1 MYIYYRSAAKGP
13 VEKSFLLRA
22 AAVDEHRAVSRRT
35 VRVRV
40 DLVDFD
46 ANRFRNEALVDA
58 DDPRGRNLF
67 IRRHLP
73 VLEALSKVQYGSG
86 SVGGCCVVIR
96 VLQGALRLAKD
107 LPTIHEPVPVLL
119 VRRRRPGA
127 QHGRE
132 LRPLILGRD
141 ACDAVPARFDGTATA
156 HAPRNGRALQCERSP

>member
-1 MYIYYRSAAKGP
+1 MYIYYRSAAKGS

-22 AAVDEHRAVSRRT
+22 AAVDEQRAVSRRT

-40 DLVDFD
+40 DPVDFD
-46 ANRFRNEALVDA
+46 ADRLRIEGFVDA

-67 IRRHLP
+67 LCRHHP
-73 VLEALSKVQYGSG
+73 VPEAPSKVRYGSG

-107 LPTIHEPVPVLL
+107 LHTIHEPVPALL
-119 VRRRRPGA
+119 VRRRRPGG

-141 ACDAVPARFDGTATA
+141 ACAAVPARFDGTATA
-156 HAPRNGRALQCERSP
+156 HAPRNGRALRCERSP

>member
-1 MYIYYRSAAKGP
+1 MYIYGRSTAKGP

-22 AAVDEHRAVSRRT
+22 ATVDEHHAVSRRT

-40 DLVDFD
+40 DPVDFD
-46 ANRFRNEALVDA
+46 ADRLRIEGFVDA

-67 IRRHLP
+67 LCRHHP
-73 VLEALSKVQYGSG
+73 VPEAPSKVRYGSG

-107 LPTIHEPVPVLL
+107 LHTIHEPVPALL

-141 ACDAVPARFDGTATA
+141 ARAAVPDRFDVEK
-156 HAPRNGRALQCERSP
+156 HAISIGD

>member
-1 MYIYYRSAAKGP
+1 MYIYHRSAAKGP

-46 ANRFRNEALVDA
+46 ADRLRNEALVVVY
-58 DDPRGRNLF
+58 DPRGRNLF

-73 VLEALSKVQYGSG
+73 VPEALSKVQYGSG

-96 VLQGALRLAKD
+96 VLQGALPLAK
-107 LPTIHEPVPVLL
+107 
-119 VRRRRPGA
+119 
-127 QHGRE
+127 
-132 LRPLILGRD
+132 
-141 ACDAVPARFDGTATA
+141 
-156 HAPRNGRALQCERSP
+156 QCTKQTL